1 MLPQYCGTLLEQALM
16 MNRRRHDYEEYPQ
29 SRMPKIDPSLDDSVS
44 TTGSIMSEGERA
56 KTDGADS
63 IMYPPTQTSS
73 SKDECPPLMP
83 SSATLPQMLAMTA
96 NVCAHRKFSKILAT
110 KTSNLDCTLDLTP
123 VRPNDEQ

>member
-1 MLPQYCGTLLEQALM
+1 MTSPNNLEQGKVDM
-16 MNRRRHDYEEYPQ
+16 DHRFKGRRRNGLDRRGTFGRYM
-29 SRMPKIDPSLDDSVS
+29 SRE
-44 TTGSIMSEGERA
+44 MSEGERA
-56 KTDGADS
+56 KADGADS
-63 IMYPPTQTSS
+63 IMYPATQTSS